1 MPPAGIRRI
10 AGQKSHKVT
19 PILYLYRI
27 YIVWGNN
34 LYIRYL
40 VLHQRPDVVYVN
52 SVADSVVYSIHLL
65 ISPTNSQINSEIPLN
80 GGSSPVSRSKTE
92 FVINGKI
99 KSFPS

>member
-1 MPPAGIRRI
+1 METKPEIFQPLIGKSLVLAEDEEPLPPAGIRRI

-27 YIVWGNN
+27 YFVWGNN

-65 ISPTNSQINSEIPLN
+65 ISRSQHPPTH
-80 GGSSPVSRSKTE
+80 R
-92 FVINGKI
+92 
-99 KSFPS
+99 